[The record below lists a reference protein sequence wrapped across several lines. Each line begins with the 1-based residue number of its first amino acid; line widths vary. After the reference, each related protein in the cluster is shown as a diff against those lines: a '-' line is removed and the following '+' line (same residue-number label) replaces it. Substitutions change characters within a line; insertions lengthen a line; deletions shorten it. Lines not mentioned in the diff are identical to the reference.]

1 MEKLV
6 ELFKV
11 YLKTQKVSLSSI
23 KSYATDLRNF
33 LEWFTLYL
41 KTRRLSFN
49 QNDPVALT
57 SFITQEKIELYKKF
71 LINNKTLIKTI
82 NRRLSALRK
91 FGSFAVFQQ
100 WLVSNPAKNVANV
113 DLLMK
118 PKQEERDLKINKFLS
133 EFENDLKREKVSL
146 ITIKNYLVDIRQFLH
161 FLAISN

>member
-23 KSYATDLRNF
+23 KNYATDLRNF

-41 KTRRLSFN
+41 KTRKLDVD
-49 QNDPVALT
+49 QNNPIVLT
-57 SFITQEKIELYKKF
+57 SFITKEKIELYKKF
-71 LINNKTLIKTI
+71 LISNKTPIKTI

-100 WLVSNPAKNVANV
+100 WIGSNPAKNVVNV
-113 DLLMK
+113 NLVTNIR
-118 PKQEERDLKINKFLS
+118 QERDLKIDKFLS

-161 FLAISN
+161 FLAISNQ